1 MPFYGRPD
9 HFRLA
14 VQSVLAQDSD
24 DWRLTIIDDVYPD
37 EEPGRWAAAID
48 DDRVT
53 YLRNPENLRPSRNY
67 NKAIGLATEDFMTIM
82 GCDDLMLPGYVRRVN
97 ELIAEFP
104 DAAII
109 QPGVQ
114 VVDED
119 GAVSKPLADRVK
131 DWYRLG
137 GERPRSADGAEL
149 ATSLIR
155 GNWTYFPSIVWRR
168 EALVGGFRTDLDV
181 VQDIAKLFEIVAAGG
196 SLVLDDEVVFSY
208 RRHSRSLSATTGVD
222 GSKFAQER
230 TFFREAA
237 DRSAALGWS
246 SAARAARVHFSSRLN
261 AMSETPGAL
270 LSRNGTATRTLLRH
284 AFGGLERGSVVGN
297 GES

>member
-37 EEPGRWAAAID
+37 EEPGRWAAGID

-82 GCDDLMLPGYVRRVN
+82 GCDDLMLPGYVRRVH

-119 GAVSKPLADRVK
+119 GAVGKPLADRVK
-131 DWYRLG
+131 DWYRLRG
-137 GERPRSADGAEL
+137 PRPRSSAGAEL

-168 EALVGGFRTDLDV
+168 EALAGGFRTDLDV

-237 DRSAALGWS
+237 ERSAALGWS
-246 SAARAARVHFSSRLN
+246 SAARAARVHLSSRLN

-270 LSRNGTATRTLLRH
+270 LRRNGTATRTLLRH
-284 AFGGLERGSVVGN
+284 AFGGLERDGAVGA